1 MPSLGVQRCEE
12 ATERPLYRFEN
23 SRGIGY
29 CPAMQ
34 RTVPPKLPP
43 LLGIVLFTMLAAALV
58 AAVAGWNM
66 FGTSILFT
74 YAQNG
79 LAWCL

>member
-1 MPSLGVQRCEE
+1 
-12 ATERPLYRFEN
+12 
-23 SRGIGY
+23 
-29 CPAMQ
+29 MQ
-34 RTVPPKLPP
+34 RIVQPKLPR
-43 LLGIVLFTMLAAALV
+43 LLGIVIFTVLAGALV

>member
-1 MPSLGVQRCEE
+1 MQTLRQQRFPRIL
-12 ATERPLYRFEN
+12 AIAFM
-23 SRGIGY
+23 
-29 CPAMQ
+29 AA
-34 RTVPPKLPP
+34 
-43 LLGIVLFTMLAAALV
+43 LAAILA